1 MTDDDHRRHSTD
13 GVRSSPSTSS
23 ATRPPT
29 PDRCSCATPPAS
41 TGGSG
46 EALAAEL
53 PDRRCLALDF
63 RGFGDSTEPDGEL
76 DWYGFADDVLA
87 VVDHY
92 GPRPR
97 AGGRALQGRRRPAAG
112 RGGSDRAPS
121 SAWCASSRSCS
132 RRGPRRSG
140 ATNHLAE
147 ITRHRR
153 ETFDS
158 FDEAIERFAAKPPL
172 GSLRRD
178 VLEDYVRHGF
188 FEQDDGTIRLKAR
201 REHEAMTYEMGPRH
215 DGFARLGEVHCPVLV
230 AHGGDGDGPAQIAP
244 LVAEALPAGTLRSF
258 PELGHFGPLEDPA
271 GFAHVVRA
279 FLDA

>member
-1 MTDDDHRRHSTD
+1 MTSLVIVPSSG
-13 GVRSSPSTSS
+13 GVQLAVHELGDPPPDARPLLLCH
-23 ATRPPT
+23 ATGFHGRVW
-29 PDRCSCATPPAS
+29 
-41 TGGSG
+41 

-53 PDRRCLALDF
+53 PDRRCLAPDF
-63 RGFGDSTEPDGEL
+63 RGYGDSSEPDGDL

-87 VVDHY
+87 VIDHY
-92 GPRPR
+92 GLEDVQAVGHSKGGAALLLAEEQRPGTFERLVCFEPIVFPPRPEEE
-97 AGGRALQGRRRPAAG
+97 
-112 RGGSDRAPS
+112 RGD
-121 SAWCASSRSCS
+121 
-132 RRGPRRSG
+132 
-140 ATNHLAE
+140 NHLAE

-153 ETFDS
+153 ETFAS
-158 FDEAIERFAAKPPL
+158 FDEAVERFAAKPPL

-215 DGFARLGEVHCPVLV
+215 DGFARLGEVRCPVLV

-271 GFAHVVRA
+271 GFAQVVRA